1 MLLLLPKHSY
11 FTATICQ
18 SLPILLLFFLN
29 LIIFN
34 ISGGYRF
41 FSDLL
46 NKINA
51 LNTGMSA
58 EASGKSLPVSMEFIR
73 IKSYTNDRWVQS
85 SVRPKSDFDIGNRN
99 KGPIT
104 VSVLKPKFFFC
115 INLSLFFKKFKKQVF
130 LIIYSHFLGN
140 MNGMICPETKSNEI
154 LSFRALGIYNF
165 GYNVHMYIFS
175 ANENM

>member
-1 MLLLLPKHSY
+1 MVQSKCYQNFLWTCWFFGQKSCFLGP
-11 FTATICQ
+11 TIFEIPQ
-18 SLPILLLFFLN
+18 LKWHYLTYV
-29 LIIFN
+29 IIWSN

-85 SVRPKSDFDIGNRN
+85 TGKSLSEALIFASINPQYDYKRR
-99 KGPIT
+99 T
-104 VSVLKPKFFFC
+104 WAEHVLPMFC
-115 INLSLFFKKFKKQVF
+115 AFVIFMV
-130 LIIYSHFLGN
+130 IPWT
-140 MNGMICPETKSNEI
+140 ICCHI
-154 LSFRALGIYNF
+154 VG
-165 GYNVHMYIFS
+165 
-175 ANENM
+175 